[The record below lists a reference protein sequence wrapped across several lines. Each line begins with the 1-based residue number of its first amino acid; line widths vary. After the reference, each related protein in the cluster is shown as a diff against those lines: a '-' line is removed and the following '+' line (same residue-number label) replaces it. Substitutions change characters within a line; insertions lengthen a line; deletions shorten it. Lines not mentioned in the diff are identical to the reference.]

1 MRRKDN
7 IMTKY
12 FIPCLYIYKGKAVTG
27 FGQKNLFGSGNLSEL
42 SLFYSDH
49 GADRLLVFDFSS
61 SDTEH
66 DRSIACI
73 KNICKSSQVPVYAA
87 GNVKRVEDVKKLIY
101 AGCSAVVL
109 NAEKASNIEILEEV
123 SKRFGREKIA
133 VCISSMNEYLPS
145 RDLIEEY
152 ASMILLLDNIEDE
165 IHAVSA
171 R

>member
-73 KNICKSSQVPVYAA
+73 KNICKSKRASVFSSDAPFLYADYSLLISPADSSTQA
-87 GNVKRVEDVKKLIY
+87 GRKPHLTAFRVEATLHQ
-101 AGCSAVVL
+101 A
-109 NAEKASNIEILEEV
+109 AE
-123 SKRFGREKIA
+123 
-133 VCISSMNEYLPS
+133 
-145 RDLIEEY
+145 
-152 ASMILLLDNIEDE
+152 
-165 IHAVSA
+165 
-171 R
+171 